1 MRFCDSDACQFCA
14 LADQPDIAPCH
25 RRKALFCMGLSKAQ
39 TPPLRAAL
47 EELSL
52 QLMDEATALD
62 RERAIPLA
70 PAE

>member
-1 MRFCDSDACQFCA
+1 
-14 LADQPDIAPCH
+14 
-25 RRKALFCMGLSKAQ
+25 MGLSKAQ
-39 TPPLRAAL
+39 TPLLRAAL